1 MICLYNNLGNTCI
14 KTTMNNTTNKISN
27 RYFGRDYSKV
37 DFDET
42 FANLIS
48 RQAMFS

>member
-27 RYFGRDYSKV
+27 RFIGRDYSKI
-37 DFDET
+37 DFDAT
-42 FANLIS
+42 FAN
-48 RQAMFS
+48 MFSC